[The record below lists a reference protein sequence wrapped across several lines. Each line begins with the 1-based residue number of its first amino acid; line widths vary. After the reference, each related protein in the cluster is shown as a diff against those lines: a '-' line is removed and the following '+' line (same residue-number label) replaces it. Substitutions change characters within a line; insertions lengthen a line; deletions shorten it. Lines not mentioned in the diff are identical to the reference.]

1 MGFSECYKTV
11 ARIVILSECSDI
23 VHIAEQR
30 SSGQIFRLLQN
41 SSKKR
46 NVVRLYGFKVERLSE
61 RFHTVKLKYCMMVQ
75 LSIVKC
81 RYSFALAGL
90 I

>member
-11 ARIVILSECSDI
+11 ARIVILSECLDI
-23 VHIAEQR
+23 VHNAEER

-46 NVVRLYGFKVERLSE
+46 NIVRLYGFKVERLSE
-61 RFHTVKLKYCMMVQ
+61 RFHIVKLKYCI
-75 LSIVKC
+75 L
-81 RYSFALAGL
+81 GL
-90 I
+90 GSQVV